1 MNLLQDRERVL
12 PTALTRKITL
22 NGVTKVYPVY
32 KIRIDALYYN
42 DQNDRIASWISQ
54 YKGENNVSSLL
65 DIEKDK
71 YNDIIE
77 RFIVASNPASIEK
90 TQMNIELVGQRE
102 PGVVLSDG
110 RVIDGN
116 RRYTC
121 IRRLNKKDEKNCW
134 FEAVILDL
142 DLNDNKKMIKMLE
155 LTIQH
160 GEEKR
165 TDYNQVEKYIGIYQD
180 IVDTE
185 LLTVEE
191 YALSTNESVNE
202 IKKRVEASKILVGF
216 LDYIK
221 MPKQYHIARDFQIV
235 SLANDLLELY
245 KKCFDNT
252 QREQVKKI
260 AYLNIL
266 MSTVGDERKYVKN
279 LSTIITNNMFDEYLN
294 KQIEIEKKVFERLSV
309 QQPKSYNEIR
319 SFVRVNYDLSEELQA
334 SLEYALNGA
343 KRSELYNE
351 PSKIVSKVISSLR
364 TIDTN
369 IVSKLPKTEVQIIKN
384 QISSINNI
392 VSSLENIISPE
403 QVDKPTVRKVNND
416 LGLLDTAVSTKKLEI
431 IPSRYNDF
439 VEINNSTKNKISNL
453 MFKVSVRLM
462 FDNINNDFKFY
473 FVNDKHE
480 TCSNILSV
488 NLTKEFQ
495 SLSFQ
500 LTSKMTEKKKCFLV
514 VKKGNDAEN
523 EARFLI
529 EYDINISFG
538 AGFDF

>member
-1 MNLLQDRERVL
+1 MNLLHDRERVL

-54 YKGENNVSSLL
+54 YKDENKVSSLL
-65 DIEKDK
+65 DIEREK

-77 RFIVASNPASIEK
+77 RFIVASNPASIDK

-134 FEAVILDL
+134 FEAVILDV

-185 LLTVEE
+185 LLSVEE

-216 LDYIK
+216 LDYIN

-245 KKCFDNT
+245 KKCFDNS

-294 KQIEIEKKVFERLSV
+294 KQLEIERKVFERLKV
-309 QQPKSYNEIR
+309 QNPKSYNEIR

-343 KRSELYNE
+343 KRTELYNE

-392 VSSLENIISPE
+392 VSTLENIISPE
-403 QVDKPTVRKVNND
+403 QNDRPTVKKVDNEIN
-416 LGLLDTAVSTKKLEI
+416 LIEPVCSRKLEL

-453 MFKVSVRLM
+453 LFKVCVRLM
-462 FDNINNDFKFY
+462 FENINNDFKFY
-473 FVNDKHE
+473 FVNEKHE
-480 TCSNILSV
+480 ICSNIVDIKLA
-488 NLTKEFQ
+488 KEFQ
-495 SLSFQ
+495 YLSFQ
-500 LTSKMTEKKKCFLV
+500 LTSKMSEEKKCFLV

-523 EARFLI
+523 EARFLL

-538 AGFDF
+538 AGFEF